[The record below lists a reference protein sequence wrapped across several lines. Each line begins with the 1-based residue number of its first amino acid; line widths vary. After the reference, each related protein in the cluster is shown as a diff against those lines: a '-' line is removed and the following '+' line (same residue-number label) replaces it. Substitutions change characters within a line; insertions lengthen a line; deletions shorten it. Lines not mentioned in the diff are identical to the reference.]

1 MEKKQGVIIALL
13 AVCVFFSVI
22 IAAMYL
28 TSDRTAP
35 VITVDESKVK
45 PYSAEQGEEVLKSY
59 AKAVDAKD
67 GDVSSSIVIEN
78 IYVMPDMTR
87 AKVIFAARD
96 HNNNVSKYSYMIA
109 YEASQEEIEA
119 KEQLTQAETT
129 TAAEAETTTAAD
141 SSKNTSKTTEAE
153 KTTAESEAET
163 TAGGPKLVLSAT
175 EATVEAGN
183 SFNVMKYISSITD
196 DKDTEDTL
204 SRRIIVNG
212 TYSTSK
218 SGTYTLDVYCT
229 ESMLLFRGFLLFICN
244 LCIL

>member
-35 VITVDESKVK
+35 VITVDESKVR

-78 IYVMPDMTR
+78 IYIMPDMTR

-129 TAAEAETTTAAD
+129 TAAET
-141 SSKNTSKTTEAE
+141 E

-175 EATVEAGN
+175 EATVETGN

-229 ESMLLFRGFLLFICN
+229 DSDLNESNHVAFTLN
-244 LCIL
+244 VK

>member
-35 VITVDESKVK
+35 VITVDESKVR

-78 IYVMPDMTR
+78 IYIMPDMTR

-129 TAAEAETTTAAD
+129 TAAETD
-141 SSKNTSKTTEAE
+141 STKNTSKTTEAE

-229 ESMLLFRGFLLFICN
+229 DSDLNESNHVAFTLN
-244 LCIL
+244 VK

>member
-141 SSKNTSKTTEAE
+141 NSKNTSKTTEAE

-229 ESMLLFRGFLLFICN
+229 DSDLNESNHVAFTLN
-244 LCIL
+244 VK

>member
-229 ESMLLFRGFLLFICN
+229 DSDLNESNHVAFTLN
-244 LCIL
+244 VK

>member
-35 VITVDESKVK
+35 VITVDESKVR

-78 IYVMPDMTR
+78 IYIMPDMTR

-129 TAAEAETTTAAD
+129 TAAETD
-141 SSKNTSKTTEAE
+141 STKNTSKTTEVE

-229 ESMLLFRGFLLFICN
+229 DSDLNESNHVAFTLN
-244 LCIL
+244 VK

>member
-163 TAGGPKLVLSAT
+163 TAGGPKIVLSAT

-229 ESMLLFRGFLLFICN
+229 DSDMNESNHVAFTLN
-244 LCIL
+244 VK

>member
-13 AVCVFFSVI
+13 AVCVFLSVI

-45 PYSAEQGEEVLKSY
+45 PYSAEQGEDVLKSY

-78 IYVMPDMTR
+78 IYIMPDMTK

-96 HNNNVSKYSYMIA
+96 HDNNVAKYSYMID
-109 YEASQEEIEA
+109 YEASEEEIQE

-129 TAAEAETTTAAD
+129 TAADKTTSAD
-141 SSKNTSKTTEAE
+141 DTKNSSKTTEAE
-153 KTTAESEAET
+153 KTTAETDAET
-163 TAGGPKLVLSAT
+163 TAGGPKLVLSET
-175 EATVEAGN
+175 EATIEAGN
-183 SFNVMKYISSITD
+183 SFNVMKYITSITD
-196 DKDTEDTL
+196 DKDTEDAL

-218 SGTYTLDVYCT
+218 SGTYTLDVFCT
-229 ESMLLFRGFLLFICN
+229 DSDLNESNHVAFTLYVK
-244 LCIL
+244 

>member
-153 KTTAESEAET
+153 KTTADSEAET

-175 EATVEAGN
+175 EATVEVGN

-229 ESMLLFRGFLLFICN
+229 DSDLNESNHVAFTLN
-244 LCIL
+244 VK

>member
-153 KTTAESEAET
+153 KTTAESEAQT
-163 TAGGPKLVLSAT
+163 TAVGPKLVLSAT

-229 ESMLLFRGFLLFICN
+229 DSDLNESNHVAFTLN
-244 LCIL
+244 VK

>member
-153 KTTAESEAET
+153 KTTVESEAET
-163 TAGGPKLVLSAT
+163 TAGGPKIVLSAT

-229 ESMLLFRGFLLFICN
+229 DSDLNESNHVAFTLN
-244 LCIL
+244 VK

>member
-109 YEASQEEIEA
+109 YEASEEEIEA

-129 TAAEAETTTAAD
+129 TAAETE
-141 SSKNTSKTTEAE
+141 KTE
-153 KTTAESEAET
+153 TTAESEAET

-229 ESMLLFRGFLLFICN
+229 DSDLNESNHVAFTLN
-244 LCIL
+244 VK

>member
-141 SSKNTSKTTEAE
+141 SSKNTSKTPEAE

-229 ESMLLFRGFLLFICN
+229 DSDLNESNHVAFTLN
-244 LCIL
+244 VK

>member
-45 PYSAEQGEEVLKSY
+45 TYSAEQGEEVLKSY

-229 ESMLLFRGFLLFICN
+229 DSDLNESNHVAFTLN
-244 LCIL
+244 VK

>member
-129 TAAEAETTTAAD
+129 TAGEAETTTAAD

-229 ESMLLFRGFLLFICN
+229 DSDLNESNHVAFTLN
-244 LCIL
+244 VK

>member
-13 AVCVFFSVI
+13 SVCVFFSVI

-59 AKAVDAKD
+59 AKAVDAND

-78 IYVMPDMTR
+78 IYIMPDMTR

-109 YEASQEEIEA
+109 YEASEEEIEA
-119 KEQLTQAETT
+119 AAPGRNNQGSRDGKDRDRQYKECFKDDRSGKDNCRERSRNNCRRTKACFI
-129 TAAEAETTTAAD
+129 
-141 SSKNTSKTTEAE
+141 
-153 KTTAESEAET
+153 
-163 TAGGPKLVLSAT
+163 
-175 EATVEAGN
+175 GN
-183 SFNVMKYISSITD
+183 RSD
-196 DKDTEDTL
+196 
-204 SRRIIVNG
+204 G
-212 TYSTSK
+212 
-218 SGTYTLDVYCT
+218 
-229 ESMLLFRGFLLFICN
+229 
-244 LCIL
+244 

>member
-1 MEKKQGVIIALL
+1 
-13 AVCVFFSVI
+13 
-22 IAAMYL
+22 MYL

-78 IYVMPDMTR
+78 IYIMPDMTR

-129 TAAEAETTTAAD
+129 TAAETERQRQTVQRMLQRRQKRKRQLQRAKQKQLQAD
-141 SSKNTSKTTEAE
+141 QS
-153 KTTAESEAET
+153 
-163 TAGGPKLVLSAT
+163 
-175 EATVEAGN
+175 
-183 SFNVMKYISSITD
+183 
-196 DKDTEDTL
+196 
-204 SRRIIVNG
+204 
-212 TYSTSK
+212 
-218 SGTYTLDVYCT
+218 
-229 ESMLLFRGFLLFICN
+229 LFIGN
-244 LCIL
+244 RSDG

>member
-153 KTTAESEAET
+153 KTTADSEAET

-229 ESMLLFRGFLLFICN
+229 DSDLKESNHVAFTLN
-244 LCIL
+244 VK

>member
-59 AKAVDAKD
+59 AKAVDAND
-67 GDVSSSIVIEN
+67 GDVSSSIIIEN

-96 HNNNVSKYSYMIA
+96 HNNN
-109 YEASQEEIEA
+109 EIGRA
-119 KEQLTQAETT
+119 H
-129 TAAEAETTTAAD
+129 
-141 SSKNTSKTTEAE
+141 
-153 KTTAESEAET
+153 
-163 TAGGPKLVLSAT
+163 V
-175 EATVEAGN
+175 
-183 SFNVMKYISSITD
+183 
-196 DKDTEDTL
+196 
-204 SRRIIVNG
+204 
-212 TYSTSK
+212 
-218 SGTYTLDVYCT
+218 
-229 ESMLLFRGFLLFICN
+229 
-244 LCIL
+244 

>member
-153 KTTAESEAET
+153 KTTADSEAET

-229 ESMLLFRGFLLFICN
+229 DSDLNESNHVAFTLN
-244 LCIL
+244 VK

>member
-13 AVCVFFSVI
+13 AGCVFFSVI

-35 VITVDESKVK
+35 VITVDESKVR

-78 IYVMPDMTR
+78 IYIMPDMTR

-119 KEQLTQAETT
+119 KEQLTQAERSRDRKDRDRQYKEYFKDDRSGKDNCRERSRNNCRRTK
-129 TAAEAETTTAAD
+129 ACFI
-141 SSKNTSKTTEAE
+141 
-153 KTTAESEAET
+153 
-163 TAGGPKLVLSAT
+163 
-175 EATVEAGN
+175 GN
-183 SFNVMKYISSITD
+183 RSD
-196 DKDTEDTL
+196 
-204 SRRIIVNG
+204 G
-212 TYSTSK
+212 
-218 SGTYTLDVYCT
+218 
-229 ESMLLFRGFLLFICN
+229 
-244 LCIL
+244 

>member
-35 VITVDESKVK
+35 VITVDESKVR

-153 KTTAESEAET
+153 TTV
-163 TAGGPKLVLSAT
+163 GGPKLVLSET

-229 ESMLLFRGFLLFICN
+229 DSDLNESNHVAFTLN
-244 LCIL
+244 VK

>member
-35 VITVDESKVK
+35 VITVDESKVR

-119 KEQLTQAETT
+119 KEQLTQ
-129 TAAEAETTTAAD
+129 AETTTAAD

-229 ESMLLFRGFLLFICN
+229 DSDLNESNHVAFTLN
-244 LCIL
+244 VK

>member
-1 MEKKQGVIIALL
+1 MEKKQGVIMALL

-229 ESMLLFRGFLLFICN
+229 DSDLNESNHVAFTLN
-244 LCIL
+244 VK

>member
-59 AKAVDAKD
+59 AKAVDAND

-153 KTTAESEAET
+153 KTTADSEAET

-229 ESMLLFRGFLLFICN
+229 DSDLNESNHVAFTLN
-244 LCIL
+244 VK

>member
-175 EATVEAGN
+175 EATVEAGT

-229 ESMLLFRGFLLFICN
+229 DSDLNESNHVAFTLN
-244 LCIL
+244 VK

>member
-35 VITVDESKVK
+35 VITVDESKVR

-78 IYVMPDMTR
+78 IYIMPDMTR

-153 KTTAESEAET
+153 KTTADSEAET

-229 ESMLLFRGFLLFICN
+229 DSDLNESNHVAFTLN
-244 LCIL
+244 VK

>member
-35 VITVDESKVK
+35 VITVDESKVR
-45 PYSAEQGEEVLKSY
+45 PYSAEQGEDVLKSY
-59 AKAVDAKD
+59 AKAVDAND

-78 IYVMPDMTR
+78 IYIMPDMTR

-153 KTTAESEAET
+153 KTTADSEAET

-229 ESMLLFRGFLLFICN
+229 DSDLNESNHVAFTLN
-244 LCIL
+244 VK

>member
-35 VITVDESKVK
+35 VITVDESKVR

-78 IYVMPDMTR
+78 IYIMPDMTR

-129 TAAEAETTTAAD
+129 TAAETEKTETD
-141 SSKNTSKTTEAE
+141 STKNTSKRTEAE

-163 TAGGPKLVLSAT
+163 TAGGPT

-229 ESMLLFRGFLLFICN
+229 DSDLNESNHVAFTLN
-244 LCIL
+244 VK

>member
-13 AVCVFFSVI
+13 AVCVSFSVI

-153 KTTAESEAET
+153 KTTADSEAET

-229 ESMLLFRGFLLFICN
+229 DSDLNESNHVAFTLN
-244 LCIL
+244 VK

>member
-1 MEKKQGVIIALL
+1 MEKTQGVIIALL

-229 ESMLLFRGFLLFICN
+229 DSDLNESNHVAFTLN
-244 LCIL
+244 VK

>member
-78 IYVMPDMTR
+78 I
-87 AKVIFAARD
+87 
-96 HNNNVSKYSYMIA
+96 
-109 YEASQEEIEA
+109 
-119 KEQLTQAETT
+119 
-129 TAAEAETTTAAD
+129 
-141 SSKNTSKTTEAE
+141 
-153 KTTAESEAET
+153 
-163 TAGGPKLVLSAT
+163 
-175 EATVEAGN
+175 
-183 SFNVMKYISSITD
+183 
-196 DKDTEDTL
+196 
-204 SRRIIVNG
+204 
-212 TYSTSK
+212 
-218 SGTYTLDVYCT
+218 
-229 ESMLLFRGFLLFICN
+229 
-244 LCIL
+244 